1 MGKRAQ
7 ALAAITLLNTVPGT
21 GDTWRELLRTSARRV
36 GVAIGSAT
44 AAGYIAPLLSLI
56 NNMPD
61 PLVLSV
67 AFVAEFSRGKS
78 ELINAIFFAEYGNR
92 MLPSSAGRTT
102 MCPTELMYDPSLA
115 PSLRLLPIETRAD
128 NLSTGDYRDQETEGW
143 EIESQINLT
152 RQWTV
157 RATYSM
163 NRSLFGRFFPLV
175 RPYLAAAQVAAELA
189 ATQAS
194 GVVIEEREEPAAPAA
209 SAPAPKVALTETK
222 TAAVKPEAKPESKP
236 EAKPEPKKPEAK
248 PAEKVAEKP
257 TEKPAAAAKSADAAK
272 AQALLEGKSTA
283 EPKPADHKADK
294 KPAADAGRFVVQVGA
309 YTEAGKLQ
317 EARSKVEK
325 AGYKTYT
332 QVVGTKDSQRT
343 RVRIGPFASKA
354 DAQKAADK
362 LKKLNLPAAIL
373 EL

>member
-1 MGKRAQ
+1 MAFFKFRKGGDEQPTPPTASESVEAMRRRARHR
-7 ALAAITLLNTVPGT
+7 LVGAAVLVLIGV
-21 GDTWRELLRTSARRV
+21 V
-36 GVAIGSAT
+36 GF
-44 AAGYIAPLLSLI
+44 PLLFDSQPRPI
-56 NNMPD
+56 AVD
-61 PLVLSV
+61 
-67 AFVAEFSRGKS
+67 
-78 ELINAIFFAEYGNR
+78 I
-92 MLPSSAGRTT
+92 
-102 MCPTELMYDPSLA
+102 
-115 PSLRLLPIETRAD
+115 PIEIPD
-128 NLSTGDYRDQETEGW
+128 KGK
-143 EIESQINLT
+143 
-152 RQWTV
+152 
-157 RATYSM
+157 
-163 NRSLFGRFFPLV
+163 V
-175 RPYLAAAQVAAELA
+175 RPLGAPALPA

-222 TAAVKPEAKPESKP
+222 TAAVKPEAKPEF
-236 EAKPEPKKPEAK
+236 KPEPKKPEVK

-257 TEKPAAAAKSADAAK
+257 AEKLAAAAKPDAKSADAAK

-325 AGYKTYT
+325 AGFKTYT

-343 RVRIGPFASKA
+343 RVRIGPFATKA
-354 DAQKAADK
+354 DAEKAADK
-362 LKKLNLPAAIL
+362 IKKLSLPAAIL